1 MEYNEILKNATEQQ
15 VERLHALGHEL
26 MQIMQDVSGETMFEL
41 CGTSIGYAVSMVTMF
56 AFNELGRRAVTKQS
70 ESETK

>member
-1 MEYNEILKNATEQQ
+1 MHRATG
-15 VERLHALGHEL
+15 RAFACSWSEL